1 MISRTKLL
9 IKTYHLESKYKYK
22 MQIEAIVEKINSFA
36 DFMDNEIISQTTK
49 EMVNSLKMA
58 KLKTKKDAYEF
69 DPLSSGYLRDTF
81 SFVNAV

>member
-1 MISRTKLL
+1 MIS
-9 IKTYHLESKYKYK
+9 
-22 MQIEAIVEKINSFA
+22 QAI
-36 DFMDNEIISQTTK
+36 K

-58 KLKTKKDAYEF
+58 RLKTNKGAFEF